1 MVTQKIVSRLSND
14 ALPPVRMVSGDVGRE
29 IQLEIY
35 ASEESITPIDLET
48 YLASIT
54 IIKPDSTFV
63 IADFDADKVELP
75 EQAGAVTGHG
85 YYQIKIYTTG
95 DHQIYT
101 GQGPFIVDDDILS
114 EETIESVAEVNGYK
128 FPDDFLTNA
137 DLREYVTKYELE
149 DALAGIIDD
158 DTTDYSSTWSS
169 YKINEALANIGTSYS
184 TSERTIGKWV
194 DGSDLKEKTYIY
206 TGTGAAN
213 PFTATIDFTG
223 KSIVEVIPHY
233 VKFTYGGGSV
243 GYCAGSKLLE
253 NNSNILKVAYDD
265 DTPPTVNVTSYIGS
279 GTETYEIAF
288 TIRYI

>member
-1 MVTQKIVSRLSND
+1 MVTQKIVTRLSND